1 MNKRNYQR
9 ELDQLLEHTQKEEKV
24 PRLFLHSC
32 CAPCSSYVLEYLSQY
47 FEITVFFYNPNISLE
62 EEYRKRVAEI
72 QRLVAEMS
80 FTHPVHIMEGTYDP
94 QIFYEMARG
103 LERVP
108 EGGERCF
115 KCYRLRMEEA
125 AKLAKEG
132 NYDYFTTTLSI
143 SPLKNAE
150 KINEIGE
157 ALAEIYGVK
166 HLPSDFK
173 KKNGYKRSIEL
184 SHDYGL
190 YRQNYCGCVFS
201 KREQEEKMKQKQ
213 ISGGSVL

>member
-1 MNKRNYQR
+1 MISFLNIPKKKKRCRAFFCTAVVHPAAVMSWNICR
-9 ELDQLLEHTQKEEKV
+9 SIL
-24 PRLFLHSC
+24 RLR
-32 CAPCSSYVLEYLSQY
+32 Y
-47 FEITVFFYNPNISLE
+47 FFYNPNISLE

-72 QRLVAEMS
+72 RRLVAEMS

-213 ISGGSVL
+213 ISEGSVLLTFFTGM